1 MTKLYT
7 RKGDAG
13 ATDLLGERVR
23 KDDPR
28 VDLLGDLDEAT
39 SGIGLGRAMATSSD
53 LNATLIETQ
62 RDLYRIMA
70 EIAFTDALRPD
81 SFHLA
86 ADRVDWLE
94 SATDSLSESVELAP
108 QFILPGSNVPSATLD
123 LARTIVRR
131 AERSAVALSTAG
143 ALHNDAII
151 RYLNRLS
158 SFLFIAAR
166 AEEAAANDQPLRA
179 KSEAN

>member
-39 SGIGLGRAMATSSD
+39 SGIGLARAMATSGV

-70 EIAFTDALRPD
+70 EIAFTDDLRPD

-94 SATDSLSESVELAP
+94 STTDGLSNSVELAP

-123 LARTIVRR
+123 VARTIVRR
-131 AERSAVALSTAG
+131 AERSAVALSAAG
-143 ALHNDAII
+143 ALQNDEII

-158 SFLFIAAR
+158 SLLFIAAR
-166 AEEAAANDQPLRA
+166 AEEAAANDQPLKA